1 MRKMSEKNNKL
12 YWVRTLKNFLVNK
25 KSFSKINTQ
34 FFITEQKNKTNK
46 NNPLMKKSEDA
57 GSGIKKSQ
65 DAGSGMISIN
75 DLRYLS

>member
-1 MRKMSEKNNKL
+1 
-12 YWVRTLKNFLVNK
+12 
-25 KSFSKINTQ
+25 
-34 FFITEQKNKTNK
+34 
-46 NNPLMKKSEDA
+46 MKKSEDA